1 MSHAHSHENTV
12 PAPALASAA
21 ALVVFAL
28 ALTATV
34 QLGWIDRAA
43 DPEVERA
50 VAEIA
55 PVAQRSLRFADLP
68 DGSVEISEASSG
80 AQVAT
85 IAAGG
90 EQGGFIRGV
99 LRGLARERR
108 MNGVGEG
115 PAFTLTKWQDGSLSL
130 RDEATGRTVDLGGF
144 GVDNRAAFAAL
155 LPAETAS

>member
-28 ALTATV
+28 AMTATV
-34 QLGWIDRAA
+34 QLGWLDRSAVPA
-43 DPEVERA
+43 VERA
-50 VAEIA
+50 QAEIA
-55 PVAQRSLRFADLP
+55 PVAQRSLHFADMP
-68 DGSVEISEASSG
+68 DGSVEIADAASG
-80 AQVAT
+80 AHVAT

-108 MNGVGEG
+108 MNGLGARQ
-115 PAFTLTKWQDGSLSL
+115 PFTLTRWEDGSLTL
-130 RDEATGRTVDLGGF
+130 RDEGTGRMVELGGF
-144 GVDNRAAFAAL
+144 GADNRAAFAAL
-155 LPAETAS
+155 LAPETGS